1 MNPGGFHV
9 CATVGFHHN
18 QLTSMCRTLQGVF
31 IFRRVEAHKLT
42 KWSVALTF
50 IGHWTGES
58 HHQSASDANWYF
70 VCSPFLVHEKH
81 AWRIAISVCSYLCQI
96 VLAQNSTLWK
106 GSVFCMYRTVRVFG
120 RAWTQEKNMHTLL
133 VIMHPGGFHVC
144 GTVGF
149 HYNQ

>member
-1 MNPGGFHV
+1 M
-9 CATVGFHHN
+9 
-18 QLTSMCRTLQGVF
+18 
-31 IFRRVEAHKLT
+31 

-58 HHQSASDANWYF
+58 HHQSASDANWHF
-70 VCSPFLVHEKH
+70 VCSPLFVHKKH
-81 AWRIAISVCSYLCQI
+81 AWRIAISVCAYRCQI
-96 VLAQNSTLWK
+96 VRAQNSTLWK

-149 HYNQ
+149 HYNK